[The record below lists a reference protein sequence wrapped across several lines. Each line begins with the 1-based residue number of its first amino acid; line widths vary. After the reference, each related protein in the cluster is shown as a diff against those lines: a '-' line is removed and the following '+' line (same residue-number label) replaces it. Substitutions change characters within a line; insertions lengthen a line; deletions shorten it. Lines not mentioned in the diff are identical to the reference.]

1 MRDTYV
7 NKVVISGVGESEIG
21 RVKDKSGLDLCS
33 DAALNAIANAGLKV
47 KDIDGLL
54 TSYCST
60 EPFFVFYG
68 ALAEHLGLELDYGV
82 TMTAGGG
89 TAGMMINAAAMAI
102 ASGVAKNIL
111 IVAGENRASAMG
123 SAAATQMLSAFSHP
137 LYEGDGISVPAFYG
151 MVAKRYLHE
160 NGLDRSHLAPIAIQ
174 SRANAARTPNAHKK
188 DLITIEDVL
197 NSRPIVEPLHL
208 LDCCLISDGAGA
220 VIVSKREMEN
230 DLIEPPVYLSGIGE
244 KFTHEHLTVAPDIVR
259 SGAHKAAQKAFYMA
273 GITPSQIDFAELYDC
288 FTVTPAILAEEL
300 GFAEKGQGWTMWSDG
315 KAGID
320 GKFPI
325 NTHGS
330 MLSHCHAGAAG
341 GLLSVIECI
350 RQVRGTQGDRQIS
363 KHDIGLAHT
372 EGGIMSN
379 HTTMIFTA
387 SPL

>member
-1 MRDTYV
+1 MRNSYV
-7 NKVVISGVGESEIG
+7 DKVVISGVGESEIG
-21 RVKDKSGLDLCS
+21 LVKDKSGLDLCT
-33 DAALNAIANAGLKV
+33 DAALSAIANAGLNV

-60 EPFFVFYG
+60 EPYFVFYG
-68 ALAEHLGLELDYGV
+68 ALAEYLGLELDYGV

-102 ASGVAKNIL
+102 ASGVANNVL

-123 SAAATQMLSAFSHP
+123 SAKTTQMLTAFSHP
-137 LYEGDGISVPAFYG
+137 LYEGNGISVPAFYG
-151 MVAKRYLHE
+151 MAAQRYLYE
-160 NGLDRSHLAPIAIQ
+160 NNLDRSHLAPIAVQ

-188 DLITIEDVL
+188 APITVEDVL

-220 VIVSKREMEN
+220 LIVSRREKEK
-230 DLIEPPVYLSGIGE
+230 DLIEPPVYLAGIGE
-244 KFTHEHLTVAPDIVR
+244 KFTHEHLIAAPDIVR
-259 SGAHKAAQKAFYMA
+259 PGSKAAANKAYKMA
-273 GITPSQIDFAELYDC
+273 GLTPSHIEFAELYDC
-288 FTVTPAILAEEL
+288 FTITPAILTEEL
-300 GFAEKGQGWTMWSDG
+300 GFSKEGRGWDLWSDG
-315 KAGID
+315 RAGID

-325 NTHGS
+325 NTHGG

-350 RQVRGTQGDRQIS
+350 RQVRGTQGDRQVP

-379 HTTMIFTA
+379 HTTMIFTSA
-387 SPL
+387 PL